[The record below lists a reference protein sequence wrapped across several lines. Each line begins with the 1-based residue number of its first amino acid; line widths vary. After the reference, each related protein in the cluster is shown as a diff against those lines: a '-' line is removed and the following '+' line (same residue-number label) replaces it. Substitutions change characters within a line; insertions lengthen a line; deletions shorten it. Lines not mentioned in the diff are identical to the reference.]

1 MYKVEYD
8 DKKTIDENKPFFI
21 KECYNVKS
29 LTMDIRDFNNL
40 LYDEPVND
48 LVYNLYLKTKKVV
61 YHFNDNMSID
71 KVTIINNNDISCRI
85 IYEIINCEYMI
96 NEDESS
102 EVIKEKIKELEVRL
116 DNLKEKYEK
125 EEVVQ
130 RKNRIKKDIDF
141 IEYFIDNNLNNSKDR
156 VLKLKE

>member
-8 DKKTIDENKPFFI
+8 DKKTIDENKQFFI